1 MIAPIDGSD
10 PPEPPL
16 TPVSFDFQNQ
26 SIRVK
31 ASRGC
36 VLRLCAAYATAVSKC
51 DTATMAM
58 NRAMAISG
66 AIAMS
71 GAMVMSRGHGH
82 E

>member
-10 PPEPPL
+10 PPEPPS

-36 VLRLCAAYATAVSKC
+36 IPRLCAAYATAVSMSATA
-51 DTATMAM
+51 TATMA
-58 NRAMAISG
+58 
-66 AIAMS
+66 
-71 GAMVMSRGHGH
+71 MSRGHGH
-82 E
+82 EQGP

>member
-10 PPEPPL
+10 PPEPPP

-31 ASRGC
+31 ASRGY
-36 VLRLCAAYATAVSKC
+36 VPRLCAAYARYLWV
-51 DTATMAM
+51 
-58 NRAMAISG
+58 RQLQPLAISG
-66 AIAMS
+66 ARA
-71 GAMVMSRGHGH
+71 MSRGHGH